1 MHKNFEKCPHCV
13 AKGYAGTIM
22 RMLETT
28 LLISRSDDKTFHL
41 YLFSGPASWHARSGG
56 VVAGRAA
63 SNYIYASDKLKITH
77 GAVTVIF
84 RTTDLDLRGIEKAMR
99 DAADQMAAILSQGKG
114 IEPVLY
120 YDGGSL
126 TVLDPT
132 ARP

>member
-1 MHKNFEKCPHCV
+1 MHKDFEKCPHCI
-13 AKGYAGTIM
+13 AKGDSGTIM
-22 RMLETT
+22 RLQEQTP
-28 LLISRSDDKTFHL
+28 LISRSDDKTFHIF
-41 YLFSGPASWHARSGG
+41 LFSGPDSWYARSGG

-63 SNYIYASDKLKITH
+63 SEYLYASDKLKLTH